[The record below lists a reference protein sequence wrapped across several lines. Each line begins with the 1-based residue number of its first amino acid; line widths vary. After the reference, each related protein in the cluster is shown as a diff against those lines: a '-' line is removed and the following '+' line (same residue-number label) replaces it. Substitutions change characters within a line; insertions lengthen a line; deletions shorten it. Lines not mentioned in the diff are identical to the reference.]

1 MAAANNQRTITL
13 PPFWTDNAAGWFAH
27 VESRFRAKGVMDE
40 WDGFDHTVAALSKEI
55 IQLCFHA
62 VAHPDDDEPYSV
74 LKEDLLQ
81 QHTLTKYQR
90 IERLLAVGPLGSRRP
105 SQLLAEMM
113 ELCLDDEEASCFFV
127 FFFLQ
132 RLPAWLRIQL
142 EGDDRTTSGGWRRKR
157 TACFPCTGT
166 STAEWSPWWRARRT
180 RTRPPRS
187 TQSRGAASA
196 ATAGAAA
203 SEAASGAAS
212 VVASQSGSQQQGS
225 GGKALT
231 PSEAAAAAAGICWN
245 HWWFAENASHCKG
258 TAASPCG
265 WQGN

>member
-1 MAAANNQRTITL
+1 VGQVR
-13 PPFWTDNAAGWFAH
+13 PH
-27 VESRFRAKGVMDE
+27 RCRKESK
-40 WDGFDHTVAALSKEI
+40 KI

-62 VAHPDDDEPYSV
+62 VAHTDDDEPYTV

-113 ELCLDDEEASCFFV
+113 ELCPDDEEASCFFM

-132 RLPAWLRIQL
+132 RLSAWLSIQL
-142 EGDDRTTSGGWRRKR
+142 EGADQGDIRRLATKADHLFALHGHKHSGAV
-157 TACFPCTGT
+157 TVVE
-166 STAEWSPWWRARRT
+166 SHEEED
-180 RTRPPRS
+180 
-187 TQSRGAASA
+187 
-196 ATAGAAA
+196 
-203 SEAASGAAS
+203 EAADIKPVQGGRQRGNGRRGGQRGGQSGS
-212 VVASQSGSQQQGS
+212 QRGGQRGGQQGRGGQGGQSGSQQQGGS

-231 PSEAAAAAAGICWN
+231 PSEAAATAAGICWN
-245 HWWFAENASHCKG
+245 HWGFEENASHCKG
-258 TAASPCG
+258 SAASPCG